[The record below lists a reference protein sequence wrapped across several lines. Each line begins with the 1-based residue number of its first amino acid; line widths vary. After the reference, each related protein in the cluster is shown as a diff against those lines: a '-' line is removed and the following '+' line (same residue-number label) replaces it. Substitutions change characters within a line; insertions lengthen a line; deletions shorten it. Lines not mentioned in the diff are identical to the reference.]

1 MAASAVLCSF
11 ALLSGCSDDD
21 VCKVYIPE
29 AKALQIKNF
38 DLGEELR
45 EVFHVAV
52 TASDYVT
59 RSGKEVGGDVK
70 VQLTVDEAKVQ
81 EYNSL

>member
-29 AKALQIKNF
+29 AKTLQIKNF
-38 DLGEELR
+38 DLGEEL
-45 EVFHVAV
+45 E
-52 TASDYVT
+52 
-59 RSGKEVGGDVK
+59 RSISCGCDC
-70 VQLTVDEAKVQ
+70 Q
-81 EYNSL
+81 

>member
-29 AKALQIKNF
+29 AKACL
-38 DLGEELR
+38 LY
-45 EVFHVAV
+45 
-52 TASDYVT
+52 TSDAA
-59 RSGKEVGGDVK
+59 
-70 VQLTVDEAKVQ
+70 DE
-81 EYNSL
+81 

>member
-45 EVFHVAV
+45 EEIGR
-52 TASDYVT
+52 ASCRERV
-59 RSGKEVGGDVK
+59 
-70 VQLTVDEAKVQ
+70 L
-81 EYNSL
+81 